1 MPGRHRSGGIQTMRG
16 SVIKAK
22 IYRYDPD
29 QDQEPYFQQYEVPT
43 ERPVTVHELL
53 VRIHRD
59 HDGSLAF
66 RTYKCYK
73 GMCTTRLVKL
83 DGNVV
88 KGCATQVGPGTDI
101 TLEPPGGGKLVRDL
115 VVDFEAM

>member
-1 MPGRHRSGGIQTMRG
+1 MRG
-16 SVIKAK
+16 SVIKVK

-29 QDQEPYFQQYEVPT
+29 QDQGPYFHQYEVPA

-53 VRIHRD
+53 VQIHRD

-73 GMCTTRLVKL
+73 GMCNTCLVKL
-83 DGNVV
+83 DGRVV
-88 KGCATQVGPGTDI
+88 KGCATRVEPDTEI
-101 TLEPPGGGKLVRDL
+101 TLEPPSGGKLVRDL
-115 VVDFEAM
+115 VVDFDAM